1 MGRWLILKAEDN
13 IKTVSRE
20 GRRKMADAESRRQH
34 LNSHLVSH
42 THTHKQ
48 NKQGGGDQKGQ
59 LYTAVCKNF
68 FFKEKQQTLK

>member
-1 MGRWLILKAEDN
+1 MLKAEDN

-20 GRRKMADAESRRQH
+20 GGGKMADAESRRQH

-42 THTHKQ
+42 THKQ
-48 NKQGGGDQKGQ
+48 NKQEGGDQKGQ

-68 FFKEKQQTLK
+68 F

>member
-1 MGRWLILKAEDN
+1 MLKAKDN

-20 GRRKMADAESRRQH
+20 RGGNTADAESRRQH

-42 THTHKQ
+42 THKQ
-48 NKQGGGDQKGQ
+48 NKQGGRDQKGQ

-68 FFKEKQQTLK
+68 FFKEKKNKKTLK